1 MTTLDVK
8 PLTSESA
15 RSNPWKITTAILAIV
30 SLGLALVLAMT
41 TGFIGGQSDME
52 ALAAD
57 YNAAWATLDGDAVA
71 EFFPANGRIQ
81 FVNGSGTYVGPEAI
95 ANYANNYPAA
105 SVLEIGDLLIDGN
118 FVVSPYRWD
127 FGGYWGD
134 VEGISVL
141 KIDGDQILAH
151 YIFMK

>member
-30 SLGLALVLAMT
+30 SLGLALVLATT
-41 TGFIGGQSDME
+41 TGFIGGQTDLE

-57 YNAAWATLDGDAVA
+57 YNAAWASLDGDAVA

-81 FVNGSGTYVGPEAI
+81 FVNGTGTYVGPEAI

-105 SVLEIGDLLIDGN
+105 SVLVSGDPFTDGE
-118 FVVSPYRWD
+118 FVVLPYQWD
-127 FGGYWGD
+127 FGGFWGD

-141 KIDGDQILAH
+141 KIDGDQIVAH
-151 YIFMK
+151 YIFLK